1 MHVIT
6 DDITCTG
13 PPGDL
18 LDVTDPL
25 QNGAPPRTSASATTP
40 SAVMDQR
47 MPGHL
52 EQITPTLIPPLRE
65 PVRYVSDPDFD
76 SDPLAPARGIAVGIA
91 LSVPFWALTG
101 LAVWFVL

>member
-13 PPGDL
+13 SPGDM

-25 QNGAPPRTSASATTP
+25 QNVAPPRTSASATTQ
-40 SAVMDQR
+40 SAVIDQGR
-47 MPGHL
+47 PGRL
-52 EQITPTLIPPLRE
+52 DRITPTLIPLLRE

-91 LSVPFWALTG
+91 LSVPFWALTL
-101 LAVWFVL
+101 LAV